1 MTKTLEELA
10 LTEISSLPAG
20 SASVFAPGDTVSKVL
35 GVLKDTN
42 RTEAVA
48 AEGKRYGIVAVRD
61 LLGVDQPERT
71 KIESIWNQIGY
82 VTPSTSVLETTD
94 LILGNGVSAVPL
106 VDGREVRLI
115 SQQDILD
122 ALIDVEDLKD
132 TSVKSIMKSPVLTM
146 DASSPIAHVRRTM
159 MDKNFSFIPVTK
171 DGMLKGMVT
180 AEEIV
185 HTFVTTASKT
195 TRGDRSGQK
204 VTRFPGEAS
213 AVMNRQSLTVPPTAS
228 AMDVIKGMVSTGEKA
243 CLVVDEQS
251 RVHGIITEIELLN
264 LIHVLLPTEELP
276 VYIVG
281 IEDENFFER
290 AIVEEKIRRVV
301 ERSAKMHTITE
312 VSVRIKRQRT
322 SGERIRYKITARVLG
337 PSDSYNVE
345 NEDWGLM
352 ETFDGLTDQL
362 SKTMRKAKAP
372 HQKGKRRGRRRPNPH
387 LKP

>member
-10 LTEISSLPAG
+10 ITEISSLPAG

-35 GVLKDTN
+35 GVLKDTK

-48 AEGKRYGIVAVRD
+48 AEGDRYGIVAVRD

-82 VTPSTSVLETTD
+82 VTPSTSVLETID
-94 LILGNGVSAVPL
+94 LIFGNGVSAVPL
-106 VDGREVRLI
+106 VDGRKVRLV

-122 ALIDVEDLKD
+122 ALRDVEHLKE
-132 TSVKSIMKSPVLTM
+132 TSAKSIMTSPVLTM
-146 DASSPIAHVRRTM
+146 KADSPIAQIRRTM

-171 DGMLKGMVT
+171 EGKLSGMVT

-185 HTFVTTASKT
+185 HTFVTTVSKT
-195 TRGDRSGQK
+195 TRGDRTGQK
-204 VTRFPGEAS
+204 VARFPGQAG
-213 AVMNRQSLTVPPTAS
+213 AVMNRQPLTVSTTAS
-228 AMDVIKGMVSTGEKA
+228 AMDVIKGMISTGEKA
-243 CLVVDEQS
+243 CLVVDEES
-251 RVHGIITEIELLN
+251 RIHGIITEMELLR

-281 IEDENFFER
+281 IEEENFFER
-290 AIVEEKIRRVV
+290 TIVEDKIRRMV
-301 ERSAKMHTITE
+301 ERSTKMQVITE

-322 SGERIRYKITARVLG
+322 SGERVRYKITARAMG
-337 PSDSYNVE
+337 PADSYNVE

-352 ETFDGLTDQL
+352 ETIDGLTDQL
-362 SKTMRKAKAP
+362 AKTMRRAKTP

>member
-20 SASVFAPGDTVSKVL
+20 SAIVFAPGDTVSKVL
-35 GVLKDTN
+35 GVLKDTK

-48 AEGKRYGIVAVRD
+48 AEGDRYGIVAVRD

-71 KIESIWNQIGY
+71 KVESIWNQVGY

-94 LILGNGVSAVPL
+94 LILGNRVSAVPL
-106 VDGREVRLI
+106 VDGSEVRLV

-122 ALIDVEDLKD
+122 ALMDVGDLKE
-132 TSVKSIMKSPVLTM
+132 TSAKSIMTSPVLTM
-146 DASSPIAHVRRTM
+146 EADSPIAQIRRTM
-159 MDKNFSFIPVTK
+159 MDKNYSFIPVTD
-171 DGMLKGMVT
+171 DGILVGMVT

-204 VTRFPGEAS
+204 VTRFPGQAG
-213 AVMNRQSLTVPPTAS
+213 AVMNTQPLTVPTTSS
-228 AMDVIKGMVSTGEKA
+228 AMDVIKGMISTGEKA
-243 CLVVDEQS
+243 CLVVDEES
-251 RVHGIITEIELLN
+251 RVHGIITEMELLR

-290 AIVEEKIRRVV
+290 AIVEDKIRRVV
-301 ERSAKMHTITE
+301 ERSVKMHAITE

-322 SGERIRYKITARVLG
+322 SGERVRYSITARAMG
-337 PSDSYNVE
+337 PTDSYNVE

-362 SKTMRKAKAP
+362 SKTMRRAKAP

>member
-20 SASVFAPGDTVSKVL
+20 SAIVFAPGDTVSKVL
-35 GVLKDTN
+35 GVLKDTK

-48 AEGKRYGIVAVRD
+48 AEGDRYGIVAVRD

-71 KIESIWNQIGY
+71 KVESIWIQVGY

-122 ALIDVEDLKD
+122 ALMDVEDLKN
-132 TSVKSIMKSPVLTM
+132 TSAKSILTSPVLTM
-146 DASSPIAHVRRTM
+146 DADSPIAQIRRTM
-159 MDKNFSFIPVTK
+159 IDKNFSFIPVTK
-171 DGMLKGMVT
+171 DGKLTGMVT

-195 TRGDRSGQK
+195 KRGDRSGQK
-204 VTRFPGEAS
+204 VTKFPGQAS
-213 AVMNRQSLTVPPTAS
+213 AVMNRQPLTVPTTAS
-228 AMDVIKGMVSTGEKA
+228 AMDVIKGMISSGEKA
-243 CLVVDEQS
+243 CLVVDEEN
-251 RVHGIITEIELLN
+251 RIHGIITEMELLR

-281 IEDENFFER
+281 IEEENFFER
-290 AIVEEKIRRVV
+290 AVVEDKIRRVV

-312 VSVRIKRQRT
+312 VSVRIKRQQT
-322 SGERIRYKITARVLG
+322 SGERIRYKITARALG
-337 PSDSYNVE
+337 PTDSYNVE

-352 ETFDGLTDQL
+352 ETFDGLTDML
-362 SKTMRKAKAP
+362 AKIVRRAKAP

>member
-35 GVLKDTN
+35 GVLKDTK

-48 AEGKRYGIVAVRD
+48 AEGDRYGIVAVRD

-71 KIESIWNQIGY
+71 KVESIWNQVGY

-106 VDGREVRLI
+106 VDGSEVRLV

-122 ALIDVEDLKD
+122 ALMDVGDLKE
-132 TSVKSIMKSPVLTM
+132 TSAKSIMTSPVLTM
-146 DASSPIAHVRRTM
+146 EADSPIAQIRRTM
-159 MDKNFSFIPVTK
+159 MDKNYSFIPVTD
-171 DGMLKGMVT
+171 DGILVGMVT

-204 VTRFPGEAS
+204 VTRFPGQVG
-213 AVMNRQSLTVPPTAS
+213 AVMNTRPLTVPTTS
-228 AMDVIKGMVSTGEKA
+228 SVMDVIKGMIATGEKA
-243 CLVVDEQS
+243 CLVVDKVS
-251 RVHGIITEIELLN
+251 RVHGIITEMELLR

-290 AIVEEKIRRVV
+290 AIVEDKIRRVV
-301 ERSAKMHTITE
+301 ERSAKMHAITE

-322 SGERIRYKITARVLG
+322 SGERVRYSITARAMG
-337 PSDSYNVE
+337 PTDSYNVE

-362 SKTMRKAKAP
+362 SKTMRRAKTP